1 MGSVAQNR
9 PTTALLSKGST
20 GNPRTKAAAESA
32 VRPAKEARRKSA
44 RQANRSPPRGSASPE
59 IHTPKQ
65 RQRAF
70 RFVESPESARQNS
83 GFSVSKAV
91 RRGSSNGMVLPG
103 KSAEPAGACPAAA
116 FSSGS
121 HALGAGE
128 TRAAGK
134 TILRSVESAGAAS
147 EQRIQRFEVGQAR
160 LVQRKSFAG
169 EERAEP
175 VGAHPAVAFRRGNT
189 RRVRESFAPRGWTI
203 LRSVESSRVRPSSG
217 FSVSK
222 PVRRGSSSGRASPG
236 KNVPSQPEL
245 VPRQRFVGKPRAGQ
259 TILRSVES
267 SGVRSSSGF
276 SASKPGRRGSS
287 SGMVLP
293 GKSAEPVG
301 AHPAVAFRRGNARR
315 VWESFAPR
323 GWTILRFVE
332 SSGVRPS
339 SGFSASKSVRRG
351 SSSGR
356 ASPGKNVPSQPELVL
371 RQRFAGKPRAGQTIL
386 RSVESSGV
394 RSSSGFSASKPVRRG
409 SSSGRSSPGSRAPER
424 RQRAFRFVES
434 PENARQSSGF
444 SASKPGRR
452 GSSRGRVSP
461 GRSAPK

>member
-128 TRAAGK
+128 TRAAGVDNS
-134 TILRSVESAGAAS
+134 TLRRIVGGTSERRIQRFEAGQAWLVQRNGSAGKERRASRSSSRGSVSPGKRASGVGKFRAAGVDNSTLRRIVGGTS

-160 LVQRKSFAG
+160 FVQRKSFAG

-175 VGAHPAVAFRRGNT
+175 AGACPAAAFRREAARWADDST
-189 RRVRESFAPRGWTI
+189 FRRIVGGAFEQRI
-203 LRSVESSRVRPSSG
+203 
-217 FSVSK
+217 
-222 PVRRGSSSGRASPG
+222 
-236 KNVPSQPEL
+236 
-245 VPRQRFVGKPRAGQ
+245 QRFEAGQ
-259 TILRSVES
+259 
-267 SGVRSSSGF
+267 
-276 SASKPGRRGSS
+276 A
-287 SGMVLP
+287 
-293 GKSAEPVG
+293 
-301 AHPAVAFRRGNARR
+301 
-315 VWESFAPR
+315 
-323 GWTILRFVE
+323 RFV
-332 SSGVRPS
+332 
-339 SGFSASKSVRRG
+339 
-351 SSSGR
+351 
-356 ASPGKNVPSQPELVL
+356 
-371 RQRFAGKPRAGQTIL
+371 QRKKFAGKPRAGAAAEGVPL
-386 RSVESSGV
+386 RRIAG
-394 RSSSGFSASKPVRRG
+394 
-409 SSSGRSSPGSRAPER
+409 
-424 RQRAFRFVES
+424 
-434 PENARQSSGF
+434 
-444 SASKPGRR
+444 
-452 GSSRGRVSP
+452 
-461 GRSAPK
+461 

>member
-189 RRVRESFAPRGWTI
+189 RRVWESFAPRGWTI
-203 LRSVESSRVRPSSG
+203 LRSVESSGVRPSSG
-217 FSVSK
+217 FSASK

-236 KNVPSQPEL
+236 SRAPEQ
-245 VPRQRFVGKPRAGQ
+245 RQR
-259 TILRSVES
+259 
-267 SGVRSSSGF
+267 
-276 SASKPGRRGSS
+276 
-287 SGMVLP
+287 
-293 GKSAEPVG
+293 
-301 AHPAVAFRRGNARR
+301 AF
-315 VWESFAPR
+315 
-323 GWTILRFVE
+323 RFVE
-332 SSGVRPS
+332 SPENARP
-339 SGFSASKSVRRG
+339 
-351 SSSGR
+351 
-356 ASPGKNVPSQPELVL
+356 
-371 RQRFAGKPRAGQTIL
+371 
-386 RSVESSGV
+386 
-394 RSSSGFSASKPVRRG
+394 SSGFSASKPVRHG

-424 RQRAFRFVES
+424 RQRAFCFVES

-444 SASKPGRR
+444 SASKSVRR
-452 GSSRGRVSP
+452 GSPRGRSSP
-461 GRSAPK
+461 GSRAPT

>member
-1 MGSVAQNR
+1 MGSVPQNR
-9 PTTALLSKGST
+9 PATALLAKGST

-70 RFVESPESARQNS
+70 RFVESPESARQSS
-83 GFSVSKAV
+83 GFSVSKPG

-103 KSAEPAGACPAAA
+103 KSAEPVGAHPTVA

-134 TILRSVESAGAAS
+134 TILRSVES
-147 EQRIQRFEVGQAR
+147 
-160 LVQRKSFAG
+160 
-169 EERAEP
+169 
-175 VGAHPAVAFRRGNT
+175 
-189 RRVRESFAPRGWTI
+189 
-203 LRSVESSRVRPSSG
+203 
-217 FSVSK
+217 
-222 PVRRGSSSGRASPG
+222 
-236 KNVPSQPEL
+236 
-245 VPRQRFVGKPRAGQ
+245 
-259 TILRSVES
+259 
-267 SGVRSSSGF
+267 
-276 SASKPGRRGSS
+276 
-287 SGMVLP
+287 
-293 GKSAEPVG
+293 
-301 AHPAVAFRRGNARR
+301 
-315 VWESFAPR
+315 
-323 GWTILRFVE
+323 
-332 SSGVRPS
+332 
-339 SGFSASKSVRRG
+339 
-351 SSSGR
+351 
-356 ASPGKNVPSQPELVL
+356 
-371 RQRFAGKPRAGQTIL
+371 
-386 RSVESSGV
+386 SGV
-394 RSSSGFSASKPVRRG
+394 RSSSGFSASKPVRHG

-444 SASKPGRR
+444 SVSKPGRR